1 MTIDQAELE
10 ATRLLQILV
19 GWLVSPQFYAQIG
32 AIIVAVAIAHFANRQ
47 IKTKTPYFR
56 SPPEQGTLLKVRRWV
71 HSCRDLLFPILC
83 VLMLAIAVQ
92 VVEGA
97 VGTSW
102 LVRIAQSIGVIG
114 VLYAAINRFITHP
127 LVNTAARWI
136 GIPIATLQVFGVLG
150 DVTRYLD
157 SVSLEAGNIRLSLF
171 TLVKA
176 AIAGGVLF
184 WLGRL
189 SNDAGQK
196 VIRKQE
202 TLDIPT
208 RELLAKIFQI
218 ALFLLLF
225 VLLLQVLGLDLT
237 ALTVFGGALGVGLGF
252 GLQQIASNFISGM
265 ILLFERSMKVGDYV
279 ELGGGVTGTLR
290 DINMRSS
297 TLETGDGKAIT
308 VPNEKFITSPF
319 LTWAKSDDAEQPHE
333 QRHEVA
339 FSVPYEADIHR
350 ISDLIVGAAA
360 KHPHILA
367 KPVGPAC
374 ALKQFGDKGIIFE
387 LAYWVSG
394 AENHSSDVHFLVWD
408 TLKEAGIPLVP
419 VK

>member
-1 MTIDQAELE
+1 MTIDQAQLE
-10 ATRLLQILV
+10 AAKLLQILV
-19 GWLVSPQFYAQIG
+19 GWLVSPQFYAQVG
-32 AIIVAVAIAHFANRQ
+32 AIIVAVALAHFANRQ

-56 SPPEQGTLLKVRRWV
+56 SPPEHGALIKVRRWI

-102 LVRIAQSIGVIG
+102 LVRIAQSVGVIAI
-114 VLYAAINRFITHP
+114 LYAAINRFITHP
-127 LVNTAARWI
+127 LINTAARWI

-176 AIAGGVLF
+176 AIAGGILF

-218 ALFLLLF
+218 ILFVLLF

-237 ALTVFGGALGVGLGF
+237 ALTIFGGAVGVGLGF

-279 ELGGGVTGTLR
+279 ELGSGMAGTLR
-290 DINMRSS
+290 EINMRSS

-308 VPNEKFITSPF
+308 VPNEKFITSAF
-319 LTWAKSDDAEQPHE
+319 VTWAKSEGTEEPHE

-339 FSVPYEADIHR
+339 FSVPYDADIHR
-350 ISDLIVGAAA
+350 IPDLIAGAAA
-360 KHPHILA
+360 RHPHILA
-367 KPVGPAC
+367 
-374 ALKQFGDKGIIFE
+374 
-387 LAYWVSG
+387 
-394 AENHSSDVHFLVWD
+394 
-408 TLKEAGIPLVP
+408 
-419 VK
+419 